1 MIISSKNPHI
11 LTVSNYLVQFPMLIW
26 KSSIFLFIMDETPE
40 VSGDL
45 ILDQACIS
53 NKNMIR
59 DLDQKGFGEIENGKL
74 LLKSF
79 ETLYLL
85 YTKKLL
91 LKKNKKQIDFD
102 NFMSLCQKNNPEILT
117 KFLIFRDLKNRGYV
131 VKDGFGFG
139 SDFRVYERGHFGEKG
154 AKFLIFGLNEGHQ
167 EKMGILQKKI
177 DEITQMGKE
186 PIIAVIERR
195 GEVIYYKINKMN
207 FFENKSRLDDS
218 FEF

>member
-1 MIISSKNPHI
+1 
-11 LTVSNYLVQFPMLIW
+11 MLIW
-26 KSSIFLFIMDETPE
+26 KSSIFLFIMDETLE

-45 ILDQACIS
+45 ILDQVYIS

-59 DLDQKGFGEIENGKL
+59 DLEQKGYGEIQKEKL
-74 LLKSF
+74 LLKQF

-85 YTKKLL
+85 YAHKLI
-91 LKKNKKQIDFD
+91 LKKNKNQINFD
-102 NFMSLCQKNNPEILT
+102 TYMNICQKTNSEILT
-117 KFLIFRDLKNRGYV
+117 KFLIFRDLKTRGYV

-139 SDFRVYERGHFGEKG
+139 SDFRVYERGDFGEKG
-154 AKFLIFGLNEGHQ
+154 AKFLVFGLNEGQQ
-167 EKMGILQKKI
+167 EKMSVLQKKI

-207 FFENKSRLDDS
+207 FFENKARLEDS